1 VVPPKFLNDDEL
13 TMMIAGPST
22 TSGESTDTVDEDPLY
37 ASRDRLEA
45 AVLAEFGE
53 DLGESGIDVDDIEG
67 FAAADAA
74 LTAVFTRQ
82 LPSIKFDNKRSSITK
97 EVR

>member
-22 TSGESTDTVDEDPLY
+22 ASGESTDTVDEDPLY

-45 AVLAEFGE
+45 AVLAEFG
-53 DLGESGIDVDDIEG
+53 
-67 FAAADAA
+67 
-74 LTAVFTRQ
+74 
-82 LPSIKFDNKRSSITK
+82 
-97 EVR
+97 